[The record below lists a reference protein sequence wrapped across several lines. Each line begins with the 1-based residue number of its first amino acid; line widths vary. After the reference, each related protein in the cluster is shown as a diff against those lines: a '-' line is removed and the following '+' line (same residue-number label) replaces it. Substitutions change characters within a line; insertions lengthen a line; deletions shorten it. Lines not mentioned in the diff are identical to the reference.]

1 MSGRDIMIYDGY
13 VGKECEDKL
22 EERIVPSPNIDMN
35 FWNNSPYRL
44 KDKIIDKSGKWNQLE
59 ADNYTGQFHKFP
71 ETKNDMNFWKPEFDF
86 TKFPETKGSL
96 QYEFTKDLF
105 NAQRPFETNKEM
117 WELIKPITNLLKAVA
132 FLRVTA
138 YMNTSTTTHQLHG
151 YHIDNECENAMTA
164 IYHVNGNNCQ
174 DYKCGYLEFEN
185 WGDVIFDETPFRI
198 RQHKGRLIRF
208 PSKMRHS
215 GVTSINGE
223 TRCMLV
229 FNYVTNKMP
238 TRPETQEQAVQEALS
253 D

>member
-13 VGKECEDKL
+13 AGKECEDKL

-59 ADNYTGQFHKFP
+59 TDNYTGQFHKFP
-71 ETKNDMNFWKPEFDF
+71 ETKGE
-86 TKFPETKGSL
+86 L

-185 WGDVIFDETPFRI
+185 WGVVIDEIPFRV

-238 TRPETQEQAVQEALS
+238 TRPETQEQAKQEALS

>member
-13 VGKECEDKL
+13 AGKECEDKL

-59 ADNYTGQFHKFP
+59 ADNYTGQFHKFS
-71 ETKNDMNFWKPEFDF
+71 
-86 TKFPETKGSL
+86 ETKGEL

-138 YMNTSTTTHQLHG
+138 YMNTSTTTHKLYG
-151 YHIDNECENAMTA
+151 YHTDNECESAMTSV
-164 IYHVNGNNCQ
+164 YHVNGNNCQ

-185 WGDVIFDETPFRI
+185 WEDVVIDETPFRI
-198 RQHKGRLIRF
+198 RQQKGRLITF

-238 TRPETQEQAVQEALS
+238 TRPKTQEQAMQEALS

>member
-1 MSGRDIMIYDGY
+1 MSGRDITIYDGY
-13 VGKECEDKL
+13 AGTECEDKL
-22 EERIVPSPNIDMN
+22 EKIIVPSPNIDMN

-59 ADNYTGQFHKFP
+59 ADNYTGQFHKFS
-71 ETKNDMNFWKPEFDF
+71 
-86 TKFPETKGSL
+86 ETKGEL

-132 FLRVTA
+132 FLRITA

-164 IYHVNGNNCQ
+164 IYHVNGNNSQ
-174 DYKCGYLEFEN
+174 DYKCGYLEYEN
-185 WGDVIFDETPFRI
+185 WGDVVFDETPFRI

-223 TRCMLV
+223 TRCMLI

-238 TRPETQEQAVQEALS
+238 TRPETQEQAIQEALS

>member
-1 MSGRDIMIYDGY
+1 MSERDIIIYDGY

-44 KDKIIDKSGKWNQLE
+44 KNKIIDKSGKWNQLK
-59 ADNYTGQFHKFP
+59 ADNYTGQFHKFS
-71 ETKNDMNFWKPEFDF
+71 
-86 TKFPETKGSL
+86 ETKGEL

-105 NAQRPFETNKEM
+105 NAQRPFETNKEI
-117 WELIKPITNLLKAVA
+117 WELIKPIINLLKAVA
-132 FLRVTA
+132 FLRITA

-174 DYKCGYLEFEN
+174 DYKCGYLQFEN
-185 WGDVIFDETPFRI
+185 CGDVIFDETPFRI

-238 TRPETQEQAVQEALS
+238 TRPETQERAIEIALN

>member
-1 MSGRDIMIYDGY
+1 MSGRDIRIYDGY
-13 VGKECEDKL
+13 VGTECEDKL
-22 EERIVPSPNIDMN
+22 E
-35 FWNNSPYRL
+35 
-44 KDKIIDKSGKWNQLE
+44 KIIAPNP
-59 ADNYTGQFHKFP
+59 N
-71 ETKNDMNFWKPEFDF
+71 NDMNFWKPEFDF
-86 TKFPETKGSL
+86 VKFPETKGEL

-138 YMNTSTTTHQLHG
+138 YMNTSTTTHKLYG
-151 YHIDNECENAMTA
+151 YHTDNECESAMTSV
-164 IYHVNGNNCQ
+164 YHVNGNNCQ

-185 WGDVIFDETPFRI
+185 WEDVVIDETPFRI
-198 RQHKGRLIRF
+198 RQQKGRLITF

-238 TRPETQEQAVQEALS
+238 IRPETKEQAEQEALS

>member
-1 MSGRDIMIYDGY
+1 MSGRDITIYDGY
-13 VGKECEDKL
+13 AGTECEDKL
-22 EERIVPSPNIDMN
+22 EKIIVPSPNIDMN

-59 ADNYTGQFHKFP
+59 TDNYTGQFHKFP
-71 ETKNDMNFWKPEFDF
+71 ETKGE
-86 TKFPETKGSL
+86 L

-164 IYHVNGNNCQ
+164 IYHVNGNNSQ

-185 WGDVIFDETPFRI
+185 WGDVVFDETPFRI

-223 TRCMLV
+223 TRCMLI

-238 TRPETQEQAVQEALS
+238 TRPETQEQAIQEALS